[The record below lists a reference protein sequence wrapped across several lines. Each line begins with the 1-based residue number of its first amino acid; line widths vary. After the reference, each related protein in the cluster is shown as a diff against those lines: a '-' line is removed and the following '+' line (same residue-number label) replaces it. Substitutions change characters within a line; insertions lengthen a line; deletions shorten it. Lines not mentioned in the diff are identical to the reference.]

1 MKVVPSCAVAF
12 RAGQVQRHAAA
23 RLNGYVLDLQPTEFV
38 RAKPAPETQQ
48 HQRPVANARESLVP
62 VGFPGDLLIEPGREL
77 FELCE
82 LHGLRPLLACGMQR
96 DDTPENLAHMWGL
109 RRIRKTLRLM
119 PLRERCKPRAQGIDR
134 QGFCVIGKVPR
145 NHLSA
150 RGQKAAPFNLEMPK
164 RRLVTAPGVFARRGF
179 DVAIDGRH
187 GSWVKSGDLYRRMK

>member
-1 MKVVPSCAVAF
+1 M
-12 RAGQVQRHAAA
+12 
-23 RLNGYVLDLQPTEFV
+23 LDSQPTEFV

-48 HQRPVANARESLVP
+48 HQRPVANARESLAP

-109 RRIRKTLRLM
+109 RRI
-119 PLRERCKPRAQGIDR
+119 

-145 NHLSA
+145 NHVSA
-150 RGQKAAPFNLEMPK
+150 RVQKAAPFNFEMPK

-179 DVAIDGRH
+179 DVLIDGRH
-187 GSWVKSGDLYRRMK
+187 GSWVKSGDLYRRR